1 MRQVLELLA
10 SLITAN
16 PDKEVSKVFKSDAL
30 TRLVA
35 IVRHQS
41 AQPLVK
47 PAFKVLD
54 YFLTKGTV
62 SVSELFIAYGKSYG
76 GESAS
81 YTSEAAVA
89 SKNWGPFV
97 QDVFEWMS
105 LPDTASSAGKLLVS
119 LFGAIKKA
127 SAQSPVAG
135 ESQAAYWQQLIQEGL
150 AKYPDS
156 LDNVKNYLFLDLFK
170 ADKSGSLEFLRSLSH
185 GNFSDLEIEEESD
198 SQAALL
204 LSAMEVGKKVGLVD
218 DDGKLCLS
226 KHLKPC

>member
-16 PDKEVSKVFKSDAL
+16 PNKDISAAFKADAL
-30 TRLVA
+30 ARLVA
-35 IVRHQS
+35 IIRHQS

-62 SVSELFIAYGKSYG
+62 SVSELFIAYGKSCD
-76 GESAS
+76 GESTS
-81 YTSEAAVA
+81 YTAEAAL
-89 SKNWGPFV
+89 SGNNWGPFV
-97 QDVFEWMS
+97 QDVFEWMT

-119 LFGAIKKA
+119 LFGVIKKA
-127 SAQSPVAG
+127 SAQRPIAG

-150 AKYPDS
+150 ARYPDS

-170 ADKSGSLEFLRSLSH
+170 VDKSGSLEFLRSLSH
-185 GNFSDLEIEEESD
+185 GDFSDLESEEQSD

-204 LSAMEVGKKVGLVD
+204 LSAMEVGKKVGLVHD
-218 DDGKLCLS
+218 AGKLYHVS
-226 KHLKPC
+226 

>member
-16 PDKEVSKVFKSDAL
+16 PTRDISARFKSDAL
-30 TRLVA
+30 ARLVS

-62 SVSELFIAYGKSYG
+62 SVHELYVAYGKSRG
-76 GESAS
+76 DAVAA
-81 YTSEAAVA
+81 YTPEAAVA
-89 SKNWGPFV
+89 GKNWGPFV
-97 QDVFEWMS
+97 QDVFEWMI

-127 SAQSPVAG
+127 SADKLITG

-156 LDNVKNYLFLDLFK
+156 LDNIKNYLFLDLFK
-170 ADKSGSLEFLRSLSH
+170 VDKSGSLEFLRSLAH
-185 GNFSDLEIEEESD
+185 GNFSDLESEEQYD

-218 DDGKLCLS
+218 DAGKL
-226 KHLKPC
+226 